1 MRITAKYIQIVL
13 IIFLVF
19 QNASAYL
26 TEVRK
31 RNNQVLARTSYAFD
45 SIWAAALMLNAT
57 SNETRPEDF
66 VFSSDKFAD
75 EYKDLLEKQ
84 EFEGLSVS
92 YTVRAS
98 PRPSLTLAYTGCIKL
113 NRFEIALNFA
123 KQLLVSS
130 F

>member
-26 TEVRK
+26 AEVRK
-31 RNNQVLARTSYAFD
+31 RNNQALARTSYAFD

-66 VFSSDKFAD
+66 VLSSYKFSD
-75 EYKDLLEKQ
+75 EYKDLLVEQ

-92 YTVRAS
+92 YTVN
-98 PRPSLTLAYTGCIKL
+98 SLLIYLFI
-113 NRFEIALNFA
+113 
-123 KQLLVSS
+123 
-130 F
+130 

>member
-26 TEVRK
+26 AEVRK
-31 RNNQVLARTSYAFD
+31 RNNQALASTSYAFD

-66 VFSSDKFAD
+66 VLSSDQFFSD
-75 EYKDLLEKQ
+75 EYKDLLEEQ
-84 EFEGLSVS
+84 EFEGLSGPHNFFNRERIG
-92 YTVRAS
+92 TVTISQMRVQN
-98 PRPSLTLAYTGCIKL
+98 GI
-113 NRFEIALNFA
+113 
-123 KQLLVSS
+123 
-130 F
+130 